1 MSKKIKIMVITLLAV
16 AVLALSF
23 GAGYTLAGRSRPA
36 SGEGLDLVVEAWN
49 LIFDNYVEPDKLDAS
64 MLSRA
69 AIEGVTKALDDP
81 YTYYMSPEV
90 SKLGLSNLEGKFG
103 GIGAMVTV
111 KDEQITIIAPIPGS
125 PAAEAGI
132 KAGDVILEI
141 DGTSASGMSL
151 AEAVLSIRGP
161 KGTSVTLLI
170 EHQGEPEPEE
180 IKIIR
185 AEIKLP
191 SVQFEMKGDI
201 AYINITHFSGR
212 TDEELSQAIQSIEEQ
227 GATGII
233 LDLRSNPGGLLEA
246 VVDAA
251 SHFLR
256 EGVVVKVRD
265 SQGEITVRNVRSGKV
280 VTDLPMVVLVDS
292 YSASGSEV
300 LAGALRDHSRATIA
314 GSKTYGKGSV
324 NLVRPLEDGSSLSI
338 TTARWLTPN
347 GLLIEGEGLSPDYEL
362 EPEKEDAIKWAI
374 DHLKSQVRD

>member
-1 MSKKIKIMVITLLAV
+1 MSKKIKITVITLLAM
-16 AVLALSF
+16 AVIALSF

-49 LIFDNYVEPDKLDAS
+49 IIFDNYVEPDKLDAS

-81 YTYYMSPEV
+81 YTYYLSPDV

-111 KDEQITIIAPIPGS
+111 KDEQITIIAPVPGS

-141 DGTSASGMSL
+141 DGTSASGMNL

-191 SVQFEMKGDI
+191 SVHFEMKGDI
-201 AYINITHFSGR
+201 AYINITYFSGR

-246 VVDAA
+246 VVDVA

-280 VTDLPMVVLVDS
+280 VTDLPMVVLVDN

-300 LAGALRDHSRATIA
+300 LAGALRDRSRAAIA

-347 GLLIEGEGLSPDYEL
+347 GLLIEGEGLLPDYEL
-362 EPEKEDAIKWAI
+362 ELEKEDAIKWAI
-374 DHLKSQVRD
+374 DYLKSQVRD

>member
-1 MSKKIKIMVITLLAV
+1 MSKKIKITVITLLAV

-49 LIFDNYVEPDKLDAS
+49 LIFDNYVERDKLDAS
-64 MLSRA
+64 RLSRA

-81 YTYYMSPEV
+81 YTYYLSPDV

-191 SVQFEMKGDI
+191 SVHFEMKGDT
-201 AYINITHFSGR
+201 AYINITYFSGR

-265 SQGEITVRNVRSGKV
+265 SQGKITVQNVRSGKV
-280 VTDLPMVVLVDS
+280 VTDLPMVVLVDN

-374 DHLKSQVRD
+374 DHLKSQVRG

>member
-201 AYINITHFSGR
+201 AYINITYFSGR

-362 EPEKEDAIKWAI
+362 EPEKEDAIEWAI

>member
-1 MSKKIKIMVITLLAV
+1 MSKKIKIAVITLLAV
-16 AVLALSF
+16 AILALSF
-23 GAGYTLAGRSRPA
+23 GAGYMMAARTHPT
-36 SGEGLDLVVEAWN
+36 SGEGLDLVAEAWN
-49 LIFDNYVEPDKLDAS
+49 VIFDNYVEREKLDTS
-64 MLSRA
+64 KLSRA
-69 AIEGVTKALDDP
+69 AIEGVMEALDDP
-81 YTYYMSPEV
+81 YTYYLSPDA
-90 SKLGLSNLEGKFG
+90 SKLGLSSLEGKFG
-103 GIGAMVTV
+103 GIGAMVTF

-141 DGTSASGMSL
+141 NGTPTSGMSL

-161 KGTSVTLLI
+161 RGTSVTLLAQ
-170 EHQGEPEPEE
+170 HQGEPEPEE

-191 SVQFEMKGDI
+191 SVHFEMKGDT
-201 AYINITHFSGR
+201 AYINITYFSGR
-212 TDEELSQAIQSIEEQ
+212 TDEELSQALQSIEEQ

-233 LDLRSNPGGLLEA
+233 LDLRSNPGGLLET

-256 EGVVVKVRD
+256 EGVVVNVRD
-265 SQGEITVRNVRSGKV
+265 NQGKLTARNVRSGKV

-324 NLVRPLEDGSSLSI
+324 NIVHPLEDGSSLSI

-347 GLLIEGEGLSPDYEL
+347 GYLIEGEGLPPDYEL
-362 EPEKEDAIKWAI
+362 EPEKEDAIEWAI
-374 DHLKSQVRD
+374 DHLKSQGSG